1 MPNRLRKFEA
11 EAGLKEALPYL
22 RIAEADY
29 TRLSMLEAIS
39 DVQWLLMVVYHNLGM
54 TTEGKNVYERYQA
67 STTKLRTFEENPV
80 DVEAEQVW
88 ALVSDV
94 GASLVGR

>member
-1 MPNRLRKFEA
+1 MSSNSKGTVSITLLPNRLREFEA

-22 RIAEADY
+22 RIAEADN

-54 TTEGKNVYERYQA
+54 TTEGKSVYERYQ
-67 STTKLRTFEENPV
+67 SSPT
-80 DVEAEQVW
+80 
-88 ALVSDV
+88 
-94 GASLVGR
+94 

>member
-1 MPNRLRKFEA
+1 LRGFEA
-11 EAGLKEALPYL
+11 EVGLAEALPHL
-22 RIAEADY
+22 LAAEADY
-29 TRLSMLEAIS
+29 MRLSMLEAIS

-54 TTEGKNVYERYQA
+54 TAEEEKMYERYEA

-88 ALVSDV
+88 RLVSDV
-94 GASLVGR
+94 GARLVGR